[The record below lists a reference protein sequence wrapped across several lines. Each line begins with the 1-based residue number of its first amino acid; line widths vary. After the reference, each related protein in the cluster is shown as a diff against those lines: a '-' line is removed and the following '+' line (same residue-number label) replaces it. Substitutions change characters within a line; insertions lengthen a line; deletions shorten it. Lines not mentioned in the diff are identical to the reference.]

1 VPVDGRRN
9 ESATWISNRAIS
21 DILNTMQARHVMVV
35 ADSCYSG
42 TMTRASVPAFNSAL
56 TDAQWGQW
64 VTERV
69 ASRSRTALTS
79 GGLAPVPDA
88 AAGGNSLFA
97 QAFVAALE
105 DNNAL
110 MPAQRLFREVSL
122 GLATASAEASLA
134 QAPEYAPIQF
144 AGHEAGE
151 FFFQP
156 KG

>member
-1 VPVDGRRN
+1 
-9 ESATWISNRAIS
+9 
-21 DILNTMQARHVMVV
+21 M
-35 ADSCYSG
+35 
-42 TMTRASVPAFNSAL
+42 
-56 TDAQWGQW
+56 QW
-64 VTERV
+64 VSDRA

-79 GGLAPVPDA
+79 GGLAPVPDT

-105 DNNAL
+105 DNRSL
-110 MPAQRLFREVSL
+110 LPAQRLFREVSL
-122 GLATASAEASLA
+122 SLATAATETSLP